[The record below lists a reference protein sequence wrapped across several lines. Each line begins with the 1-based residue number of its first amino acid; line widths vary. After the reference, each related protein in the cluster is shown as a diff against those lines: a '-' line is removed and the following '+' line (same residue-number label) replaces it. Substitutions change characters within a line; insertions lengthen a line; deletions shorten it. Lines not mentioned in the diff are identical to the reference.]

1 MKKTK
6 RLLALGLS
14 LVMSCTLLAGCGGEK
29 DAADK
34 NEQGQTVIRVGG
46 WPDKEGKEL
55 DTINARKDRFE
66 QANPDVKVEPDL
78 WKFDRK
84 TFYAKAAGGQL
95 PTVYNAGVTEIME
108 IMESE
113 YASDLTEVLKE
124 RGYIDNFNPK
134 ILDVVTKNGKI
145 YAFPYAC
152 TVMGLMFNA
161 ELFEAAGLL
170 AEDGTPQQ
178 PETWEDVV
186 EFGKK
191 IKEATGK
198 AGFIMP
204 TAGNSGG
211 WLFTCMAW
219 SFGVDFM
226 EIDENGKWHA
236 TFNSPEAAEAL
247 QFFKDMKWKH
257 DILPSNT
264 LIDATEWQKIFGTGG
279 AGITFGAGDYPARTL
294 NKYGLTPDKI
304 GMLAMAKGPKRYVTL
319 LAGDIYCIS
328 PEATEDQIDAG
339 IRWLESKFSYN
350 MTDEIKTSTLESTKL
365 AQENNQI
372 IGIKG
377 LSVWADDT
385 ETTQYQRQLAD
396 EMCNTNPN
404 YVKLYNDFV
413 MDCPAEV
420 QAEEPVCC
428 QELYAILDRCLQE
441 VLTDENADPAA
452 VLEKANSDFQ
462 VNYLDNLSY

>member
-55 DTINARKDRFE
+55 DTRNARKDRFE

-95 PTVYNAGVTEIME
+95 PTVYNAGVTEIIE

-178 PETWEDVV
+178 PETWNDVV

-204 TAGNSGG
+204 TAANSGG

-226 EIDENGKWHA
+226 EKGEDGKWQA
-236 TFNSPEAAEAL
+236 KFDSPECVEAL
-247 QFFKDMKWKH
+247 QFIKDLKWEH
-257 DILPSNT
+257 DVLPANT
-264 LIDATEWQKIFGTGG
+264 LIDYNEMYKVFSTGG
-279 AGITFGAGDYPARTL
+279 AGMLIAAGDSPNYV
-294 NKYGLTPDKI
+294 YSFGMTPDQL
-304 GMLAMAKGPKRYVTL
+304 GMVALPAGPKRHVTL
-319 LAGDIYCIS
+319 LGGGANCVKAG
-328 PEATEDQIDAG
+328 ATEEEIDAS
-339 IRWLESKFSYN
+339 IRWIETSYN
-350 MTDEIKTSTLESTKL
+350 YQLTEEYKANTIKSIDQQL
-365 AQENNQI
+365 AEGRLV
-372 IGIKG
+372 GIK
-377 LSVWADDT
+377 SMSPWSSNA
-385 ETTQYQRQLAD
+385 ESINWHYQLID
-396 EMCNTNPN
+396 EKANSNPN
-404 YVKLYNDFV
+404 HVKLYNDFV
-413 MDCPAEV
+413 LNCPAEV
-420 QAEEPVCC
+420 QPEEPVCC
-428 QELYAILDRCLQE
+428 QELYETLDGCLQE
-441 VLTDENADPAA
+441 VLTNKDADCAA
-452 VLEKANSDFQ
+452 LLKGAAADFQ
-462 VNYLDNLSY
+462 ANYLDNLTY